1 MTFRSILV
9 LLVAFS
15 LISAIALAVPAPQQS
30 APAEPNPSPL
40 AVPDVAPAFDLA
52 AKQIGRLT
60 LSPGLSA
67 EVFAAE
73 PQLSNPVAM
82 CTDEKGRFWVVET
95 FRFDGGGVG
104 HGTYDIRHRYHLID
118 EDLACKTVEQR
129 LETIKRWN
137 NNDLSSLTQFPDR
150 LRLIEDTDGDG
161 KADRSTIYDDSFND
175 PLDGVASGVLVR
187 GDDVYF
193 ANVPHLWLLKD
204 TNGDRKP
211 DVREKVSSG
220 YGVRYSLLGH
230 DLHGLR
236 FGPDGRLYFSMGD
249 RGLHVK
255 TKEGKTIDLPD
266 EGSVLRCEPDGSNLE
281 VFATGLRNP
290 QKLAFDDYGN
300 LFTGD
305 NNCDHGD
312 PARWVY
318 IVEGGDT
325 GWRIGYQHH
334 HAVNPTGPWLAEGLT
349 NLEEKNTA
357 AYVIPPIAHIAGGPS
372 GCTYYPGTSLP
383 ERYNGHFFLTDFR
396 AGPHSPVWSF
406 AMKPKGAGFELVD
419 RHEFIRGLV
428 PTDIE
433 FGIDGGAYITDWMGN
448 FSKQQ
453 KGRIVRIF
461 NPEAAT
467 SAIVLETKKLIKEGM
482 SKRGEP
488 ELIGLLSHVDQRV
501 RQAAQFELA
510 NRGNSSAKALTALAV
525 DGKHQLARIHA
536 MWAMGQLAR
545 KQQGSL
551 DPLVA
556 LLGDADDEI
565 RAQAAKVLGE
575 GRVAGAYDGLVKQ
588 LADGSSRVRFCAA
601 MALGKIGRVDAV
613 GPLLRMI
620 AESDNK
626 DAFLRHAGAMGLAW
640 INDTSALTAAA
651 NDASS
656 AARMGIVLALRH
668 QKSPEIARFLKDA
681 DPKIVLEAAR
691 AINDVPMEQAN
702 PQLAAL
708 ITSKGMVQPLA
719 HRVLNANFRIGGAAE
734 AQAVAAYAL
743 SGDSI
748 EALRV
753 EAFQMLDEWA
763 EPRGI
768 NRVTGNWQPYNTNR
782 DGAAA
787 EVAARKVLPEILRSA
802 PDSVRAAAIVVAQ
815 RIGTD
820 DANALFE
827 VVANDKASGDV
838 RAAALKAMAA
848 RNDPRLHEAA
858 VVGLA
863 SGPGP
868 LRSESIRQQAGLPDA
883 ADRFEKLL
891 AGDDLAD
898 KQAVLSTLATVE
910 GKAVDAILLAWMD
923 KLIDGK
929 VPAELQLDLLDAA
942 GRSKSSAVQEKVNQ
956 FNAKRPKD
964 DPLAPFRETLAG
976 GDAKLGREIFMKR
989 QDVSCMRCHSMDG
1002 QGGSMGPDI
1011 KGIGTRHDRV
1021 YLLESIIVPN
1031 KMIAPGFEAAT
1042 IQMKNGTVHNG
1053 VVKGETDAEVQMVI
1067 ETGPVTLKKADIK
1080 VRKAAPSPMPDNIAQ
1095 PLSKHDLRNL
1105 VEFLA
1110 TQK

>member
-1 MTFRSILV
+1 MIARLLSVVLAALCLTSTTF
-9 LLVAFS
+9 
-15 LISAIALAVPAPQQS
+15 AVPAS
-30 APAEPNPSPL
+30 EGSTPAQPDPSPL
-40 AVPDVAPAFDLA
+40 DVPDVPPAFDLA
-52 AKQIGRLT
+52 TKQIGRLT

-73 PQLSNPVAM
+73 PQLTNPVAM

-104 HGTYDIRHRYHLID
+104 HGTYDIRHRYHLLD
-118 EDLACKTVEQR
+118 EDLASKTVEQR
-129 LETIKRWN
+129 LEMIKRWN

-161 KADRSTIYDDSFND
+161 KADRSTIYDDSFNH

-204 TNGDRKP
+204 TNGDNKA
-211 DVREKVSSG
+211 DVREKLLSG
-220 YGVRYSLLGH
+220 FGVRYSLLGH

-236 FGPDGRLYFSMGD
+236 FGPDGKLYMSMGD
-249 RGLHVK
+249 RGLHVR
-255 TKEGKTIDLPD
+255 TKEGKLIDLPD

-290 QKLAFDDYGN
+290 QKLVFDDYGN

-325 GWRIGYQHH
+325 GWRIGYQHIDTPR
-334 HAVNPTGPWLAEGLT
+334 PTGPWLAEGLT
-349 NLEEKNTA
+349 NLEENNTA

-406 AMKPKGAGFELVD
+406 AMKPKGASFELVD
-419 RHEFIRGLV
+419 RHEFIKGLV

-467 SAIVLETKKLIKEGM
+467 SAIVLETKKLITEGM
-482 SKRGEP
+482 SGRGEP
-488 ELIGLLSHVDQRV
+488 ELMRLLSHVDQRV

-510 NRGNSSAKALTALAV
+510 SRGESSKNALATLAV

-536 MWAMGQLAR
+536 MWALGQIAR
-545 KQQGSL
+545 KSKGTL
-551 DPLVA
+551 DPLVP
-556 LLGDADDEI
+556 LLADGDDEI

-575 GRVAGAYDGLVKQ
+575 GRIGAAYDGLIKL
-588 LADGSSRVRFCAA
+588 LADANGRVRFHAA
-601 MALGKIGRVDAV
+601 MALGKLGRTDAV
-613 GPLLRMI
+613 GPLLRML
-620 AESDNK
+620 AENDNK

-640 INDTSALTAAA
+640 IGDTSALTAAA
-651 NDASS
+651 GDSS
-656 AARMGIVLALRH
+656 PAARMGIVLALRH
-668 QKSPEIARFLKDA
+668 QKSPEAARFLKDA
-681 DPKIVLEAAR
+681 DPAIVLEAAR
-691 AINDVPMEQAN
+691 AINDLPLEQAN

-708 ITSKGMVQPLA
+708 ITNQGMVQPLA
-719 HRVLNANFRIGGAAE
+719 HRVLNANFRLGAAKH
-734 AQAVAAYAL
+734 ANAVAAYAL
-743 SGDSI
+743 NSGSI

-753 EAFQMLDEWA
+753 EALQMLNEWGQ
-763 EPRGI
+763 PRGI

-782 DGAAA
+782 AGAAA
-787 EVAARKVLPEILRSA
+787 ETAARRVLPEILRTA
-802 PDSVRAAAIVVAQ
+802 PDSVRAAAIVVAE

-820 DANALFE
+820 DAAALFN
-827 VVANDKASGDV
+827 VVADAKASGEI
-838 RAAALKAMAA
+838 RAAALRAMAK
-848 RNDPRLHEAA
+848 RNDPRLQEAA

-863 SGPGP
+863 SGAGP
-868 LRSESIRQQAGLPDA
+868 LRSESIRQQASLPDA
-883 ADRFEKLL
+883 VQRFEALL
-891 AGDDLAD
+891 AGDDIAD
-898 KQAVLSTLATVE
+898 KQAVLSTLGNVE
-910 GKAVDAILLAWMD
+910 GKAIDAILLAWMD
-923 KLIDGK
+923 KLIAGQ
-929 VPAELQLDLLDAA
+929 VPPEVQLDLLDAA
-942 GRSKSSAVQEKVNQ
+942 ARSKSPAVQEKVSQYNS
-956 FNAKRPKD
+956 AKAKD
-964 DPLAPFRETLAG
+964 DVVARYRETLAG
-976 GDAKLGREIFMKR
+976 GDAKAGREIFTKR
-989 QDVSCMRCHSMDG
+989 QDVSCLRCHKV
-1002 QGGSMGPDI
+1002 GGEGGTMGPDI
-1011 KGIGTRHDRV
+1011 TGIGGRHDRV
-1021 YLLESIIVPN
+1021 YLLESIVAPN
-1031 KMIAPGFEAAT
+1031 KHIAPGFESAT
-1042 IQMKNGTVHNG
+1042 VKLKNGTVHNG
-1053 VVKGETDAEVQMVI
+1053 VVKGETDAELHMEI
-1067 ETGPVTLKKADIK
+1067 ETGPIKLKKDQITL
-1080 VRKAAPSPMPDNIAQ
+1080 RRAAPSPMPDNIAE
-1095 PLSKHDLRNL
+1095 PLSKRDLRNL